1 MLYMVYS
8 ECHDDSTGYII
19 NFIEGYENA
28 VTWAQHYFDQY
39 CDTIPMHVD
48 FYWQDIPVMLIYT
61 LDREFKFHPDEP
73 TFFVSNGFDSCIV
86 VAVDGDF
93 DTDEL
98 IKIKEFDADS
108 FTWSHILESLIVRN
122 EKEIKWKFQ

>member
-1 MLYMVYS
+1 
-8 ECHDDSTGYII
+8 
-19 NFIEGYENA
+19 
-28 VTWAQHYFDQY
+28 
-39 CDTIPMHVD
+39 
-48 FYWQDIPVMLIYT
+48 MLIYT